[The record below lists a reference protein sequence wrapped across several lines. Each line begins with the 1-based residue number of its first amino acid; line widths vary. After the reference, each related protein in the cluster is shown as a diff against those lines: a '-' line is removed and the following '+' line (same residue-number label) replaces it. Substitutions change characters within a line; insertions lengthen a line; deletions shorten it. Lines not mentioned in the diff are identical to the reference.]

1 MERNSLDEKKR
12 KLSGAALKQESVT
25 LAIEK
30 ALFEEWVEKGYA
42 SISLESVAKRAGVGK
57 AAIYRRWPSKFELV
71 TELVNKTG
79 ADLIFIPDTGRL
91 KEDIFQLLKQLRR
104 VLRHRLIKRIL
115 PDLHAEMGRNSA
127 LAQAIRSKLQ
137 IQRRQSGETLIKR
150 AIERKE
156 ISPDTNVEMILD
168 LIGSMIYW
176 RMIITKNRA
185 DSQYLHELT
194 ELILKVLK
202 K

>member
-1 MERNSLDEKKR
+1 MERKSIDDKKR

-71 TELVNKTG
+71 TELVNKVGT
-79 ADLIFIPDTGRL
+79 DLIYIPDTGSL

-104 VLRHRLIKRIL
+104 LLRHRKIKRIL
-115 PDLHAEMGRNSA
+115 PDLHAEMGRNPT
-127 LAQAIRSKLQ
+127 LTQAIRGNVQ
-137 IQRRQSGETLIKR
+137 IQRRQSGETLIQR
-150 AIERKE
+150 AIERNE
-156 ISPDTNVEMILD
+156 ISQDTNIEMILD
-168 LIGSMIYW
+168 LLGSMIYW

-185 DSQYLHELT
+185 DTQYLHELN

>member
-1 MERNSLDEKKR
+1 MERKSIDDKKR

-71 TELVNKTG
+71 TELVNKVGT
-79 ADLIFIPDTGRL
+79 DLIYIPDTGSL

-104 VLRHRLIKRIL
+104 LLRHRKIKQIL
-115 PDLHAEMGRNSA
+115 PDLHAEMGRNST
-127 LAQAIRSKLQ
+127 LTQAIRGNVQ
-137 IQRRQSGETLIKR
+137 IQRRQSGETLIQR
-150 AIERKE
+150 AIERNE
-156 ISPDTNVEMILD
+156 ISQDTNIEMILD
-168 LIGSMIYW
+168 LLGSMIYW

-185 DSQYLHELT
+185 NIQYLHELT

>member
-1 MERNSLDEKKR
+1 MERNSIDEKKR

-137 IQRRQSGETLIKR
+137 IQRRQSGEILIKR

>member
-1 MERNSLDEKKR
+1 MERNSIDEKKR

>member
-1 MERNSLDEKKR
+1 MERNSIDEKKR

-71 TELVNKTG
+71 TELVNKVGT
-79 ADLIFIPDTGRL
+79 DLIYIPDTGSL

-104 VLRHRLIKRIL
+104 LLRHRKIKRIL
-115 PDLHAEMGRNSA
+115 PDLHAEMGRNPT
-127 LAQAIRSKLQ
+127 LTQAIRGNVQ
-137 IQRRQSGETLIKR
+137 IQRRQSGETLIQR
-150 AIERKE
+150 AIERNE
-156 ISPDTNVEMILD
+156 ISQDTNIEMILD
-168 LIGSMIYW
+168 LLGSMIYW

-185 DSQYLHELT
+185 DTQYLHELT

>member
-1 MERNSLDEKKR
+1 MERNSIDEKKR

-71 TELVNKTG
+71 TELANKTG

-91 KEDIFQLLKQLRR
+91 EEDIFQLLKQLRR